1 MGLQGPASILKRW
14 ILALREK
21 KAVQLREDGKPVGG
35 GMVPSGREAFLR
47 QNP

>member
-1 MGLQGPASILKRW
+1 MGLQGPASILKRR
-14 ILALREK
+14 ILALRDR
-21 KAVQLREDGKPVGG
+21 KAVQLRGDGKPMGG